1 MTTFESTIQTIQI
14 VGAVVVYMGAIV
26 IIVNS
31 ILPSKSKLFR

>member
-14 VGAVVVYMGAIV
+14 VLAVVVYMGAIV

-31 ILPSKSKLFR
+31 ILPSKNKLFK